1 MLKLNRIRTW
11 QVPNAL
17 AVAAALLLVAS
28 SLAGVERPANPADA
42 AVSLA
47 DGQANAASQPEAGLQ
62 PLAHA
67 SGKQTRKFRV
77 NLFLFRH

>member
-1 MLKLNRIRTW
+1 MLKLIRIRKW
-11 QVPNAL
+11 HVPNAL

-28 SLAGVERPANPADA
+28 SLAGVEQPADPADA

-47 DGQANAASQPEAGLQ
+47 DAPADVAPRHEAGLQ
-62 PLAHA
+62 PLAQA
-67 SGKQTRKFRV
+67 SHKQTRKFRV